1 MTERSSGISVKRRLI
16 MSKELEK
23 NYNPSEIEDRLYHK
37 WLEKKYF
44 HAEVNRDK
52 KPFTIVMPP
61 PNITG
66 KLHMGH
72 ALDNT
77 MQDIIIRFKRM
88 QGYEAL
94 WIPGTDHA
102 SISTEVKVTNAL
114 KEEGIDKH
122 ELGREGFLKRTWE
135 WKKEYGGT
143 ITSQLKK
150 IGSSCDWD
158 RERFTM
164 DEGCSK
170 AVQEV
175 FIKLYEKGLI
185 YKGSR
190 IVNWCPVCNTS
201 ISDAEVEHEEQA
213 GHFWHINYPVVG
225 EPGRFVEIAT
235 TRPET
240 LLGDSALAVNPDDER
255 YTDLVG
261 KEVELPLTDRTIP
274 IIADPYVDK
283 EFGTGVVKITPAHD
297 PNDFEVGKRHNLP
310 EINILNDD
318 ATINNLGGKYAG
330 MDRYEARKAMVADLD
345 ALGLLVRV
353 EEHTHNVGTHDRCK
367 TTVEPMI
374 KQQWFVKMDELIK
387 PAVEGVKNG
396 DIELIP
402 ASMDKTYYNWTDN
415 IRDWCISRQLWWG
428 HRIPAYY
435 CKDCGEMTV
444 SRDKVCTCP
453 KCGSANVEQDPDT
466 LDTWFSSALWPFST
480 LGWPDKTPELDYFYP
495 TDVLVTGYDIIFFWV
510 IRMIFSGYEHM
521 GRKPF
526 GKVLFHGLVRDDQ
539 GRKMSKSLGNG
550 IDPLEVI
557 DKYGADALRYTL
569 ITGNAPGNDM
579 RFYWSRVEASRNFAH
594 KVWNASRFI
603 MMNDPDNKIKA
614 TDERPANLT
623 DADKWILSKMNGLI
637 KEVTDNM
644 EKYELGIAVAKLN
657 DFIWEEFCDWYIEMV
672 KPRLYNDADETKTA
686 AIWTLKTVLI
696 DALKLLHPYMPFITE
711 EIFCNIQ
718 DEEESIMI
726 SSWPVYDEANN
737 FAAEEKAIE
746 TIKEAVRNIRNLR
759 ADMNVAPSRKALVYV
774 VSASEDVKN
783 IFNNSL
789 GFFGT
794 LAYASEV
801 KVQADKAGIPEDAVS
816 TVIPDAV
823 IYIPFAEL
831 VDIDKEIERL
841 KKEEGRL
848 QGEIKRCNGM
858 LNNERFTSKAPQAK
872 IDEEKAK
879 LIKYTQML
887 EQVTERLATLS
898 K

>member
-1 MTERSSGISVKRRLI
+1 

-225 EPGRFVEIAT
+225 EPGRYVEIAT

-353 EEHTHNVGTHDRCK
+353 EDHTHNVGTHDRCK

-444 SRDKVCTCP
+444 SRETVCTCP

-579 RFYWSRVEASRNFAH
+579 RFYWSRVEASRNFAN

-774 VSASEDVKN
+774 VTASEDVKN

-858 LNNERFTSKAPQAK
+858 LNNEKFTSKAPQAK